1 MRARLA
7 AALVAVLALSA
18 CGGNAAEAPVSTTNQ
33 PAPTVNPGRL
43 DTGSYATKPSGPVG
57 VAITEEAGRDA
68 EGRRMA
74 DVVVGPWQVDPTLT
88 SMAGGGPALMTKF
101 TALTAVLY
109 PSTLYRVQA
118 DSFVAGFSS
127 ERSAADPKVATKL
140 RNAVLRFPDPDT
152 ATNVARG
159 WTEGQLTMLVR
170 QDSIDPIP
178 SEPIRPIAIPGHPE
192 VMGTLLAFLDGAQTV
207 RQVTLISAHGPFV
220 LVQTARAADG
230 PEHAAALAG
239 RALDLQLPALD
250 RFQPTAI
257 ADMAALPLDPTGL
270 VARTLPV
277 KSDPN
282 AMVNAT
288 YAPPGYL
295 HLADDPIR
303 TDRALADGG
312 VDVVSAGLTTVFQAR
327 DHSAAETL
335 ATGFADAAAQQP
347 NSQQG
352 APVPGLPES
361 RCVSIGG
368 AVGAQPRYHCF
379 ASVDRF
385 AFTSESKQPAI
396 AQQQIAAQFKMLT
409 A

>member
-1 MRARLA
+1 MRACLA
-7 AALVAVLALSA
+7 AALVAVLTLSA
-18 CGGNAAEAPVSTTNQ
+18 CGVKAAEAPVSTTNQ
-33 PAPTVNPGRL
+33 AKPTTDPAQL
-43 DTGSYATKPSGPVG
+43 DAGTYGTKPSGPIG
-57 VAITEEAGRDA
+57 TAITEEAGRDA

-74 DVVVGPWQVDPTLT
+74 DIVVGPWQVDPTL
-88 SMAGGGPALMTKF
+88 SSLAGGGPALMTKF

-118 DSFVAGFSS
+118 DSFVTGFSS
-127 ERSAADPKVATKL
+127 ERSALDPKVPTKL

-152 ATNVARG
+152 AANVARG

-178 SEPIRPIAIPGHPE
+178 SEPIRPIAVPGHPD
-192 VMGTLLAFLDGAQTV
+192 VMATLLTFLDGAQTV

-230 PEHAAALAG
+230 PDHAAALAG
-239 RALDLQLPALD
+239 RALDLQIPLLD
-250 RFQPTAI
+250 GFQPTAL
-257 ADMAALPLDPTGL
+257 ADLAALPLDPTGL

-282 AMVNAT
+282 ATVNAT

-295 HLADDPIR
+295 HFDPDPMKTDGAFAD
-303 TDRALADGG
+303 AG
-312 VDVVSAGLTTVFQAR
+312 VDVVSSGLTTVFQAR
-327 DHSAAETL
+327 DNAAAQKL
-335 ATGFADAAAQQP
+335 VSGFADATQEQP
-347 NSQQG
+347 NSQQA
-352 APVPGLPES
+352 APVPGLPDS
-361 RCVSIGG
+361 RCVNVAG
-368 AVGAQPRYHCF
+368 APGAQPRYHCF

-385 AFTSESKQPAI
+385 AFSSDSKQPAI

>member
-1 MRARLA
+1 
-7 AALVAVLALSA
+7 
-18 CGGNAAEAPVSTTNQ
+18 
-33 PAPTVNPGRL
+33 
-43 DTGSYATKPSGPVG
+43 
-57 VAITEEAGRDA
+57 
-68 EGRRMA
+68 MA
-74 DVVVGPWQVDPTLT
+74 DIVVGPWQVDPTLT

-101 TALTAVLY
+101 TGLTAVLY

-118 DSFVAGFSS
+118 DSFVTGFSS
-127 ERSAADPKVATKL
+127 ERSALDPKVPTKL

-152 ATNVARG
+152 AANVARG

-170 QDSIDPIP
+170 PDSIDPIP
-178 SEPIRPIAIPGHPE
+178 SEPIRPIPIPGHPE
-192 VMGTLLAFLDGAQTV
+192 VMGTLLTFLDGAQTV

-220 LVQTARAADG
+220 LLQTARAADG
-230 PEHAAALAG
+230 PEQAAVLAG
-239 RALDLQLPALD
+239 RALDLQIPALD
-250 RFQPTAI
+250 RFQPTAL

-295 HLADDPIR
+295 HLDADPIR
-303 TDRALADGG
+303 TDGAFGANG
-312 VDVVSAGLTTVFQAR
+312 VDVVSNGLTTVFQAR
-327 DHSAAETL
+327 DQSAAKTL
-335 ATGFADAAAQQP
+335 ADGFADAAAQEP
-347 NSQQG
+347 NSQPG

-361 RCVSIGG
+361 RCVNVPG
-368 AVGAQPRYHCF
+368 AAGAQPKYHCF

-396 AQQQIAAQFKMLT
+396 AQQQIAAQFTMLT

>member
-1 MRARLA
+1 
-7 AALVAVLALSA
+7 
-18 CGGNAAEAPVSTTNQ
+18 VSTTNQ
-33 PAPTVNPGRL
+33 PAPTVVDPTQL
-43 DTGSYATKPSGPVG
+43 DTGNYATKPSGPVG
-57 VAITEEAGRDA
+57 VAITEEAGRAA

-74 DVVVGPWQVDPTLT
+74 DIVVGPWQVDPTLS

-101 TALTAVLY
+101 TQLTAVLY

-118 DSFVAGFSS
+118 DSFVTGFSS
-127 ERSAADPKVATKL
+127 ERSAVDPKVPTKL
-140 RNAVLRFPDPDT
+140 RNAVLRFLDPDT

-192 VMGTLLAFLDGAQTV
+192 AMGTLLTFLDGAQTV

-239 RALDLQLPALD
+239 RALDLQIPPLD
-250 RFQPTAI
+250 RFQPTAL

-295 HLADDPIR
+295 HLDADPIR
-303 TDRALADGG
+303 TDGAFADAG

-327 DHSAAETL
+327 DHSAAQKL
-335 ATGFADAAAQQP
+335 ADGSADATAQQP
-347 NSQQG
+347 NSQPG
-352 APVPGLPES
+352 ASVPGLPES
-361 RCVSIGG
+361 RCVSVAG
-368 AVGAQPRYHCF
+368 APGAQPRYHCF